1 MEKDG
6 DLGFKEFKLDQELDS
21 LEYVKQMKKLGGCEK
36 MAEAQ
41 VRYYE
46 QYVHKTV
53 REYIS
58 DLHYEIKLEMKDLKY
73 QLLIWQIGIG
83 ITIMS
88 ANFAM
93 LKVMLR

>member
-1 MEKDG
+1 MRKW
-6 DLGFKEFKLDQELDS
+6 LNHN
-21 LEYVKQMKKLGGCEK
+21 
-36 MAEAQ
+36 
-41 VRYYE
+41 RYYE

-53 REYIS
+53 REYIA
-58 DLHYEIKLEMKDLKY
+58 DLRYAIKLDMKDLKY
-73 QLLIWQIGIG
+73 QLLLWQIGIG